1 MNYFVK
7 NLKYLTKNKINQN
20 QLAILLNVSRQ
31 AIGNLL
37 KTNDPRANTLIK
49 ISDIYKVSIDDLLR
63 KDLENSN

>member
-49 ISDIYKVSIDDLLR
+49 ISDIYKISIDDLLR
-63 KDLENSN
+63 KDLEVEQ